1 MTDHFT
7 TAYLSLTSNFTLS
20 DLGLKFFKVTDLKDA
35 ERRIVDMRCKMVIR
49 GIHSEPAN
57 GPLVAGDYGSSACPV
72 EFNAKYKH
80 FPH

>member
-1 MTDHFT
+1 M
-7 TAYLSLTSNFTLS
+7 
-20 DLGLKFFKVTDLKDA
+20 TDLKDA
-35 ERRIVDMRCKMVIR
+35 ESRIVDMRCKMVIR

>member
-1 MTDHFT
+1 MEPFK
-7 TAYLSLTSNFTLS
+7 
-20 DLGLKFFKVTDLKDA
+20 LKYFFKVTDLKDA

-72 EFNAKYKH
+72 EFNAKYKPDNTSSAIDRH
-80 FPH
+80 R